1 MFSKN
6 KKTYDKFSLINRFN
20 KYNKFKEFTD
30 LDSMEVK
37 AALFLTILTFII
49 CGIGLNLYENFNDFE
64 PALQN
69 ICIYISTAMIGL
81 IGIILAGIAI
91 IIGTLNNDNMSIIEK
106 NVGEDAIEEILI
118 SFEFLA
124 FISAIEVVIF
134 FI

>member
-49 CGIGLNLYENFNDFE
+49 CGIGLNLYEN
-64 PALQN
+64 L
-69 ICIYISTAMIGL
+69 M
-81 IGIILAGIAI
+81 
-91 IIGTLNNDNMSIIEK
+91 TLNQHYKIYVYIYQQ
-106 NVGEDAIEEILI
+106 L
-118 SFEFLA
+118 
-124 FISAIEVVIF
+124 
-134 FI
+134 

>member
-49 CGIGLNLYENFNDFE
+49 CGIGLNLYGQREIAYVQHD
-64 PALQN
+64 
-69 ICIYISTAMIGL
+69 ITKYMYIYINSYDRINWYNSSRDS
-81 IGIILAGIAI
+81 
-91 IIGTLNNDNMSIIEK
+91 NNNWNSK
-106 NVGEDAIEEILI
+106 
-118 SFEFLA
+118 
-124 FISAIEVVIF
+124 
-134 FI
+134 

>member
-69 ICIYISTAMIGL
+69 ICIYINSYDRINWYNSSRDS
-81 IGIILAGIAI
+81 
-91 IIGTLNNDNMSIIEK
+91 NNNWNSK
-106 NVGEDAIEEILI
+106 
-118 SFEFLA
+118 
-124 FISAIEVVIF
+124 
-134 FI
+134 